1 MKMDER
7 FWNHG
12 DLSWCE
18 LMTTDVE
25 AAKKFYKEIADWTYH
40 DMPMGEMG
48 TYTVFKAGEQAV
60 GGIMTMAEDLPPG
73 APPHWSVYITVKDVD
88 EVARKA
94 QELGGTI
101 IMPPRDIPKTGR
113 FCVIRDPQGAV
124 LAFIQY
130 NEM

>member
-1 MKMDER
+1 MDER
-7 FWNHG
+7 FKIHG

-25 AAKKFYKEIADWTYH
+25 AAKKFYKELVGWTFE
-40 DMPMGEMG
+40 DMPMGEGG

-60 GGIMTMAEDLPPG
+60 GGIMPMVKDLPPG
-73 APPHWSVYITVKDVD
+73 VPPHWTSYITVKDAD
-88 EVARKA
+88 EVARKG
-94 QELGGTI
+94 EEMGGTLLVQVTE
-101 IMPPRDIPKTGR
+101 IPKVGR
-113 FCVIRDPQGAV
+113 FLVLKDPQGAV